1 MKEPELVL
9 FSGGPDSTILLNY
22 LLKKKKNIHVL
33 YIQLGYNVF
42 NQQRIPLQNIAVTKI
57 LTYFKEKG
65 FNFNY
70 INSGLFLN
78 VPSDPS
84 LNSFGTDDQWS
95 VFLAGVICRMYNIKK
110 IWAGFYSYTYDNR
123 KELLGYGPDWI
134 FDGSLNEY
142 IKYGTLGDP
151 NFKDIQYLTPRSV
164 FNRTEIDSFKTKK
177 EAFDSLDTELKK
189 MVRSCYENVKFCGQC
204 YKCKTYIHHKITD
217 ANGNFI

>member
-22 LLKKKKNIHVL
+22 LLKEKRNIHVL
-33 YIQLGYNVF
+33 YIQLGWNEYN
-42 NQQRIPLQNIAVTKI
+42 QKRIPIQNISVKNI
-57 LTYFKEKG
+57 LTYFKKKG

-78 VPSDPS
+78 LPSNT

-95 VFLAGVICRMYNIKK
+95 AFIAAIVCRALNIKK
-110 IWAGFYSYTYDNR
+110 MWTGYFTYTENNR
-123 KELLGYGPDWI
+123 KEFTGEGTTWI
-134 FDGSLNEY
+134 FDGSLKKY

-151 NFKDIQYLTPRSV
+151 NFKDIQYLTPKTV
-164 FNRTEIDSFKTKK
+164 FNNKGIDSFKTKK